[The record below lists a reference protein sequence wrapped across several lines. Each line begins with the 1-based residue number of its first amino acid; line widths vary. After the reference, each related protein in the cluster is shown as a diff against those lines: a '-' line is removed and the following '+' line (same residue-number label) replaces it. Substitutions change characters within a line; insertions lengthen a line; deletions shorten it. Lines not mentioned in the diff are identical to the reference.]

1 MKMTDY
7 EARKYK
13 DELESLKEQMTDLL
27 IEMELRHSRDSG
39 REFHQWWET
48 EGNMRRYFD
57 LKGECERIEERLW
70 RAQITASEV
79 PRMLP

>member
-1 MKMTDY
+1 MEMTEY
-7 EARKYK
+7 EARTYK
-13 DELESLKEQMTDLL
+13 DDLKSLREQMTDLL
-27 IEMELRHSRDSG
+27 IEMELRHSTDSERD
-39 REFHQWWET
+39 FNQWWET

-70 RAQITASEV
+70 RAQITASGL